1 MAYDFDRVIDRSG
14 TDATKLQ
21 KYAGTDILPFWIADM
36 DFAVPDFILDPL
48 HERLEHPIIGYTK
61 KPDSLTLALQN
72 WLVHHYGWRVPED
85 WIVWLPG
92 VVPGL
97 NMAVNTLAA
106 DAQLLV
112 PTPIYYPFLDLQ
124 ENSGR
129 RQIAVPMTLD
139 NGLWSMDFAGMNDAL
154 SPQTKMVCIANPQNP
169 TGRCY
174 SLGELQALAGFIEE
188 QDLLLVSDEIHCQ
201 LILDE
206 DKQHL
211 PIAHAVP
218 EIAHRTV
225 SLFAATK
232 TYNIPGLG
240 CAAAIVPDAALRQR
254 FVATRGDLVPG
265 PGPLNYIAS
274 EAAFNDRSDWVPQL
288 LTTLRR
294 NHDLVRAV
302 AGERMTTMQATYLA
316 WLNIEDLQLNDVDGH
331 FESHGLGLSNGAPFG
346 HEDYVRF
353 NFASPRPVLEEGLRR
368 LSESLRAG

>member
-48 HERLEHPIIGYTK
+48 RERLEHPIIGYTK
-61 KPDSLTLALQN
+61 KPDSLTRALQN
-72 WLVHHYGWRVPED
+72 WLVHHYGWQVPED

-97 NMAVNTLAA
+97 NMAVNMLAA

-129 RQIAVPMTLD
+129 RQIAVPLTLD
-139 NGLWSMDFAGMNDAL
+139 NGLWSMDVARMNNAL

-174 SLGELQALAGFIEE
+174 SLAELQALAGFIEE
-188 QDLLLVSDEIHCQ
+188 HDLLLVSDEIHCQ

-294 NHDLVRAV
+294 NRDLVQAV

-346 HEDYVRF
+346 HEGYVRF

>member
-1 MAYDFDRVIDRSG
+1 MAYDFDVVIDRRN
-14 TDATKLQ
+14 TNATKLQ
-21 KYAGTDILPFWIADM
+21 KYAGSDILPFWIADM
-36 DFAVPDFILDPL
+36 DFAVPDFILEPL
-48 HERLEHPIIGYTK
+48 RERLDHPIIGYTK
-61 KPDSLTLALQN
+61 KPDSLTHAFQRWLA
-72 WLVHHYGWRVPED
+72 HHYGWQVPED

-97 NMAVNTLAA
+97 NMAVNMLGN
-106 DAQLLV
+106 DEQILV

-124 ENSGR
+124 ENTGR
-129 RQIAVPMTLD
+129 RQVAAPLALND
-139 NGLWSMDFAGMNDAL
+139 GLWSMDLTAMADATTE
-154 SPQTKMVCIANPQNP
+154 QVKMVCIANPQNP

-174 SLGELQALAGFIEE
+174 SLAELQALGEFLERH
-188 QDLLLVSDEIHCQ
+188 DLLLVSDEIHCQ

-211 PIAHAVP
+211 PIAHAIP

-240 CAAAIVPDAALRQR
+240 CAAAVVPDPDLRAR
-254 FVATRGDLVPG
+254 FLATRGDLVVG

-288 LTTLRR
+288 QATLRR
-294 NHDLVRAV
+294 NHDLLKAV
-302 AGERMTTMQATYLA
+302 AGERMTRMEATYLA
-316 WLNIEDLQLNDVDGH
+316 WIRIDDLQLNDVDGH

-346 HEDYVRF
+346 HEGYVRF
-353 NFASPRPVLEEGLRR
+353 NFASPKPVLEEGLQR
-368 LSESLRAG
+368 LAQSLKRP

>member
-1 MAYDFDRVIDRSG
+1 MAYDFDAVIDRSN
-14 TDATKLQ
+14 TNATKLQ
-21 KYAGTDILPFWIADM
+21 KYAGSDILPFWIADM
-36 DFAVPDFILDPL
+36 DFAVADFILQPL
-48 HERLEHPIIGYTK
+48 RERLEHPIIGYTK

-72 WLVHHYGWRVPED
+72 WLSYHYAWQVPEE

-97 NMAVNTLAA
+97 NMAVNMLA
-106 DAQLLV
+106 DDEQLLV

-124 ENSGR
+124 SNTGR
-129 RQIAVPMTLD
+129 EQLAVPLALNHGT
-139 NGLWSMDFAGMNDAL
+139 WSMDFTRMTDAL
-154 SPQTKMVCIANPQNP
+154 TASTKMVCIANPQNP

-174 SLGELQALAGFIEE
+174 SLTELQALAAFIEE
-188 QDLLLVSDEIHCQ
+188 HDLLLVSDEIHCQ

-240 CAAAIVPDAALRQR
+240 CAAAIVPDAELRHR
-254 FVATRGDLVPG
+254 FIATRGDLVPG

-274 EAAFNDRSDWVPQL
+274 EAAFNDRSDWVAQL
-288 LTTLRR
+288 QATLRR
-294 NHDLVRAV
+294 NRSLLEAV
-302 AGERMTTMQATYLA
+302 AGNRMSKMEATYLA
-316 WLNIEDLQLNDVDGH
+316 WIHIEDLQLNDVDGH

-346 HEDYVRF
+346 HEGYVRF

-368 LSESLRAG
+368 LALSLDI

>member
-36 DFAVPDFILDPL
+36 DFAVPDFLLDPL
-48 HERLEHPIIGYTK
+48 RERLEHPIIGYTK

-72 WLVHHYGWRVPED
+72 WLVNPYGWQVPED
-85 WIVWLPG
+85 WVVWLPG

-129 RQIAVPMTLD
+129 RRIAVPLTLD

-274 EAAFNDRSDWVPQL
+274 EAAFNDHSDWVPQL

-294 NHDLVRAV
+294 NRDLVRAV

-331 FESHGLGLSNGAPFG
+331 FESHGLGMSNGAPFG
-346 HEDYVRF
+346 HEGYVRF
-353 NFASPRPVLEEGLRR
+353 NFASPRPLLEEGLRR

>member
-1 MAYDFDRVIDRSG
+1 MAYDFDRVIDRAG
-14 TDATKLQ
+14 TNATKLQ

-36 DFAVPDFILDPL
+36 DFAVPDFILEPL
-48 HERLEHPIIGYTK
+48 RERLDHPIVGYTK

-72 WLVHHYGWRVPED
+72 WLVHHYGWQVPEE

-97 NMAVNTLAA
+97 NMAVNMLAA
-106 DAQLLV
+106 DEHLLV

-124 ENSGR
+124 DNTGR
-129 RQIAVPMTLD
+129 TQLAVPLALN
-139 NGLWSMDFAGMNDAL
+139 NGTWSMDFARMGDAL
-154 SPQTKMVCIANPQNP
+154 TPHTKMVCIANPQNP

-174 SLGELQALAGFIEE
+174 SLAELQALAGFIEE
-188 QDLLLVSDEIHCQ
+188 HDLLLVSDEIHCQ

-254 FVATRGDLVPG
+254 FLATRGDLVPG

-274 EAAFNDRSDWVPQL
+274 EAAFNDRSDWVPEL

-294 NHDLVRAV
+294 NRSLIEAV
-302 AGERMTTMQATYLA
+302 AGTRMSTMEATYLA
-316 WLNIEDLQLNDVDGH
+316 WLNIEDLQLNDLDGH

-346 HEDYVRF
+346 HEGYVRF

-368 LSESLRAG
+368 VAESLQDF

>member
-48 HERLEHPIIGYTK
+48 RERLEHPIIGYTK
-61 KPDSLTLALQN
+61 KPDSLTLALQD
-72 WLVHHYGWRVPED
+72 WLAHHYGWQVPED

-112 PTPIYYPFLDLQ
+112 PSPIYYPFLALQ

-129 RQIAVPMTLD
+129 RQIAVPLTLD

-174 SLGELQALAGFIEE
+174 SLGELQALARFIEE

-254 FVATRGDLVPG
+254 FIATRGDLVPG

-294 NHDLVRAV
+294 NRDLVRAV

-346 HEDYVRF
+346 HEGYVRF

>member
-1 MAYDFDRVIDRSG
+1 MAYDFDCVIDRAG
-14 TDATKLQ
+14 TNATKLQ
-21 KYAGTDILPFWIADM
+21 KYADSNILPFWIADM
-36 DFAVPDFILDPL
+36 DFAVPDFILEPL
-48 HERLEHPIIGYTK
+48 RERLDHPIVGYTK

-72 WLVHHYGWRVPED
+72 WLAHHYGWQVPEE

-97 NMAVNTLAA
+97 NMAVKMLAEHE
-106 DAQLLV
+106 QLLI
-112 PTPIYYPFLDLQ
+112 PTPIYYPFLDLRG
-124 ENSGR
+124 NTGR
-129 RQIAVPMTLD
+129 TQLAVPLALN
-139 NGLWSMDFAGMNDAL
+139 NGKWSMDFARMGDAL
-154 SPQTKMVCIANPQNP
+154 TPQAKMVCIANPQNP

-174 SLGELQALAGFIEE
+174 SLAELQALATFIEE
-188 QDLLLVSDEIHCQ
+188 HDLLLVCDEIHCQ

-206 DKQHL
+206 DKRHL

-218 EIAHRTV
+218 DIAHRTV

-240 CAAAIVPDAALRQR
+240 CAAAIVPDAALRER
-254 FVATRGDLVPG
+254 FLATRGDLVPG

-274 EAAFNDRSDWVPQL
+274 EAAFNDRSEWVPEL

-294 NHDLVRAV
+294 NRSLIEAV
-302 AGERMTTMQATYLA
+302 AGERMSTMEATYLA
-316 WLNIEDLQLNDVDGH
+316 WLNIEDLQLNHVDGH

-346 HEDYVRF
+346 HEGYVRF

-368 LSESLRAG
+368 LAESLRTT

>member
-36 DFAVPDFILDPL
+36 DLAVPDFILDPL
-48 HERLEHPIIGYTK
+48 RERLEHPIIGYTK

-72 WLVHHYGWRVPED
+72 WLVHHYGWQGPED

-97 NMAVNTLAA
+97 NMAVNMLAA

-129 RQIAVPMTLD
+129 RQIAVPLTLD
-139 NGLWSMDFAGMNDAL
+139 NGLWSMDFAGMTDAL

-188 QDLLLVSDEIHCQ
+188 HDLLLVSDEIHCQ

-294 NHDLVRAV
+294 NRDLVRAV

-331 FESHGLGLSNGAPFG
+331 FESQGLGLSNGAPFG
-346 HEDYVRF
+346 HEGYVRF

>member
-48 HERLEHPIIGYTK
+48 RERLEHPIIGYTK

-72 WLVHHYGWRVPED
+72 WLVHHYGWHVPED

-97 NMAVNTLAA
+97 NMAVNMLAA

-129 RQIAVPMTLD
+129 RQIAVPLTLD

-188 QDLLLVSDEIHCQ
+188 HDLLLVSDEIHCQ

-294 NHDLVRAV
+294 NRDLVRAV

-346 HEDYVRF
+346 HEGYVRF

>member
-48 HERLEHPIIGYTK
+48 RERLEHPIIGYTK

-72 WLVHHYGWRVPED
+72 WLVHNYGWQVPED

-97 NMAVNTLAA
+97 NMAVNMLAA

-124 ENSGR
+124 KNSGR
-129 RQIAVPMTLD
+129 RQIAVPLTLD
-139 NGLWSMDFAGMNDAL
+139 NGLWSMDFAGMTDAL

-188 QDLLLVSDEIHCQ
+188 HDLLLVSDEIHCQ

-294 NHDLVRAV
+294 NRDLVRAV

-331 FESHGLGLSNGAPFG
+331 FESQGLGLSNGAPFG
-346 HEDYVRF
+346 HEGYVRF

>member
-36 DFAVPDFILDPL
+36 DFAVPDFILEPL
-48 HERLEHPIIGYTK
+48 RERLDHPIVGYTK

-72 WLVHHYGWRVPED
+72 GLVHHYGWQVPED

-97 NMAVNTLAA
+97 NMAVNMLAA

-129 RQIAVPMTLD
+129 RQIAVPLTLD
-139 NGLWSMDFAGMNDAL
+139 NGLWSMDFARMNDAL

-188 QDLLLVSDEIHCQ
+188 HDLLLVSDEIHCQ

-274 EAAFNDRSDWVPQL
+274 EAAFNDRSDWVPEL

-294 NHDLVRAV
+294 NRSLIEAV
-302 AGERMTTMQATYLA
+302 AGKRMSTMEATYLA

-346 HEDYVRF
+346 HQGYVRF

-368 LSESLRAG
+368 LAESLQDF